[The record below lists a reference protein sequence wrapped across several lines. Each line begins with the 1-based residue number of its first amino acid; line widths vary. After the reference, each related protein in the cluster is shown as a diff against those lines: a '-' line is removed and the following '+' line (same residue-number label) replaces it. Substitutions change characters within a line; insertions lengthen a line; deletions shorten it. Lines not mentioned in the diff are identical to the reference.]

1 MPEDTLSIYAQSQPG
16 KLGVIDDRPDG
27 TVAAWT
33 YAELEAQSNRVAN
46 LLLSLGAG
54 PGVKVLWC
62 GPNSPEV
69 VAVMN
74 ATRKIGAVAVP
85 LNYRLA
91 PQEALYVINHS
102 DAEVA
107 YVDCEY
113 APMFAALR
121 GQLEKVRHI
130 IAVGG
135 PVLEAPGGMLTGA
148 DIAAAP
154 ADRPD
159 VGDAAGTGGAVI
171 YTSGTTG
178 KPKGAVRS
186 GAPDPELLGALL
198 SLLGYRPDDIYVTCG
213 PLYHSGP
220 SAFLGAALL
229 FGQTVIVQRRFD
241 AEDWLRLVDKYKAT
255 STFAAPAPV
264 RMICALP
271 GQVKDRYDR
280 SSMRVML
287 ANAAPWSYALKQ
299 QYVAD
304 FPPGSLFEIY
314 GSTELG
320 VDTVLMPE
328 DQMRKPGSCGRPAPG
343 IEIMLVGADGNEV
356 TGTGP
361 GHPGEVFVRSKGTF
375 GTYYKNDAG
384 YQANS
389 RGDFHTVGDIAYW
402 DEEGYLYIC
411 DRKTDMIISG
421 GMNIYPAEIE
431 AVLEQHPGIYD
442 VAVFGIPSEQWG
454 EAVHATVVRSP
465 GSSLTGGQVTAF
477 AREHLASY
485 KVPRSVDFAAELPR
499 TGSGKLLKRQLRAP
513 YWAGRDAQV
522 G

>member
-54 PGVKVLWC
+54 PGAKVLWC

-154 ADRPD
+154 AGRPD

-375 GTYYKNDAG
+375 DTYYKNDAG

-465 GSSLTGGQVTAF
+465 GSSLTGEQVTAF